1 MGIEFGEDTAVEGG
15 ADSDGRQ
22 SADTSGGMEIKNGG
36 FEAHGDIDITTRET
50 FDGAVGHFRGGENED
65 AAGMVDKGGDGFIV
79 GVDAADGLA
88 VFILQGGE
96 GAPLVE
102 DEVGRGGGSGKAE
115 EK

>member
-1 MGIEFGEDTAVEGG
+1 MGIKFGEDAAVEGG
-15 ADSDGRQ
+15 ADGDRRQ
-22 SADTSGGMEIKNGG
+22 GVGAGGGMEIEDGG
-36 FEAHGDIDITTRET
+36 FEAHSDIDITTRET

-65 AAGMVDKGGDGFIV
+65 AGGMVDKSGDGFIV

-96 GAPLVE
+96 GAPLVD
-102 DEVGRGGGSGKAE
+102 DEVGRGGGSGEAE

>member
-1 MGIEFGEDTAVEGG
+1 LGIEFGEDAAMKGG
-15 ADSDGRQ
+15 ADGDRRQ
-22 SADTSGGMEIKNGG
+22 GIGTGGGMEIEYGG
-36 FEAHGDIDITTRET
+36 FEAHSDIYVAAGET

-65 AAGMVDKGGDGFIV
+65 ATGMVDKSGDGFIV

-96 GAPLVE
+96 GAPLVD